1 MPSKKSRGDSL
12 FNGASRRQERDVI
25 DALSEEVATLREE
38 NQRLAREHFR
48 PASAAK
54 TAAEIRKVAAVLDE
68 HPARGD
74 DDGADSAVAI
84 ALETEMIRRGL
95 VEVCE
100 LLQTM
105 ASQLAASL
113 TNGVPLHEID
123 RRLRDR
129 PVERDRRRRDG
140 LSHGVAAGAMLTNGN
155 GHREISLT
163 DTHPEVAVASANGNG
178 HHEISRT
185 DTHSEVAVASAN
197 GNGHHEISRTENHPE
212 VAVASSRGVER
223 NRQVPGEGGE
233 PPLRIVKGIPGG
245 SEWESPRSAVYDRV
259 ARAEAVVSE
268 PIAVGEDARPT
279 ETPNTNGRA
288 GYYDRVQRTDG
299 NATR

>member
-1 MPSKKSRGDSL
+1 MPSKKSRGNAL

-25 DALSEEVATLREE
+25 DALAEEVATLREE

-48 PASAAK
+48 PASASR

-68 HPARGD
+68 HPARG

-105 ASQLAASL
+105 AAQLAASL

-129 PVERDRRRRDG
+129 PVEGERRRRDG
-140 LSHGVAAGAMLTNGN
+140 LTNGATLTNGMLTNGMLTNASIGN
-155 GHREISLT
+155 GNG
-163 DTHPEVAVASANGNG
+163 NGNG
-178 HHEISRT
+178 HSEISVG
-185 DTHSEVAVASAN
+185 DSHSDAAVASVRSN
-197 GNGHHEISRTENHPE
+197 GTERHL
-212 VAVASSRGVER
+212 
-223 NRQVPGEGGE
+223 QVLGEGGE
-233 PPLRIVKGIPGG
+233 PPMMIVKGTPGA
-245 SEWESPRSAVYDRV
+245 SDWESPRSSVYDRV
-259 ARAEAVVSE
+259 ARADNAVAE
-268 PIAVGEDARPT
+268 PVVVEDARPNDSAG
-279 ETPNTNGRA
+279 PLARS
-288 GYYDRVQRTDG
+288 GYYERVQRSDG
-299 NATR
+299 SATR

>member
-1 MPSKKSRGDSL
+1 MPSKKSRGNSL

-25 DALSEEVATLREE
+25 DALAEEVATLREE

-48 PASAAK
+48 PATASR
-54 TAAEIRKVAAVLDE
+54 TAAEIRKVAASLDE
-68 HPARGD
+68 HPARG

-129 PVERDRRRRDG
+129 PVEADRRRRDG
-140 LSHGVAAGAMLTNGN
+140 LAHGIAANGVLTNGN
-155 GHREISLT
+155 GHQEISLT
-163 DTHPEVAVASANGNG
+163 ETHGEVAVASTRGAG
-178 HHEISRT
+178 
-185 DTHSEVAVASAN
+185 
-197 GNGHHEISRTENHPE
+197 TERHL
-212 VAVASSRGVER
+212 
-223 NRQVPGEGGE
+223 QVLGEAGD
-233 PPLRIVKGIPGG
+233 PPMMIVKGIPGG
-245 SEWESPRSAVYDRV
+245 SEWESPKSAVYERV
-259 ARAEAVVSE
+259 ARVENVVAE

-279 ETPNTNGRA
+279 DSSSTHGRS
-288 GYYDRVQRTDG
+288 GYYDRVQRSDG

>member
-1 MPSKKSRGDSL
+1 MPSKKSRGNSL

-25 DALSEEVATLREE
+25 DALAEEVATLREE

-54 TAAEIRKVAAVLDE
+54 TAAEIRKVAATLDE
-68 HPARGD
+68 HPARG

-129 PVERDRRRRDG
+129 PVEGDRRRRDG
-140 LSHGVAAGAMLTNGN
+140 LTHGVAANGML
-155 GHREISLT
+155 
-163 DTHPEVAVASANGNG
+163 ANGNG
-178 HHEISRT
+178 HQEISL
-185 DTHSEVAVASAN
+185 
-197 GNGHHEISRTENHPE
+197 TEAHPE
-212 VAVASSRGVER
+212 VAVASSRGGER
-223 NRQVPGEGGE
+223 HLQVLGEGGD
-233 PPLRIVKGIPGG
+233 PPMMIVKGIPGG
-245 SEWESPRSAVYDRV
+245 SEWESPRSAVYERV
-259 ARAEAVVSE
+259 ARAETVVSE
-268 PIAVGEDARPT
+268 PIAVGEDTRPADAT
-279 ETPNTNGRA
+279 NTHGRT
-288 GYYDRVQRTDG
+288 GYYDRVQRSDG

>member
-1 MPSKKSRGDSL
+1 MPSKKSRGNAL

-25 DALSEEVATLREE
+25 DALAEEVATLREE

-48 PASAAK
+48 PASASR

-68 HPARGD
+68 HPARG

-105 ASQLAASL
+105 AAQLAASL

-129 PVERDRRRRDG
+129 PVDGDRRRRES
-140 LSHGVAAGAMLTNGN
+140 LTNGATLTNSMLTNGLLTNAGN
-155 GHREISLT
+155 G
-163 DTHPEVAVASANGNG
+163 NGNG
-178 HHEISRT
+178 HSEISVGES
-185 DTHSEVAVASAN
+185 HSDAAVASVR
-197 GNGHHEISRTENHPE
+197 GNGTERHL
-212 VAVASSRGVER
+212 
-223 NRQVPGEGGE
+223 QVLGEAGD
-233 PPLRIVKGIPGG
+233 PPMMIVKGTPGA
-245 SEWESPRSAVYDRV
+245 SDWESPRSAVYDRV
-259 ARAEAVVSE
+259 ARADNAVAETALVE
-268 PIAVGEDARPT
+268 EARPSDSAG
-279 ETPNTNGRA
+279 PLGRS
-288 GYYDRVQRTDG
+288 GYYDHVQRSDG
-299 NATR
+299 SATR

>member
-1 MPSKKSRGDSL
+1 M
-12 FNGASRRQERDVI
+12 I

-185 DTHSEVAVASAN
+185 
-197 GNGHHEISRTENHPE
+197 ENHPE

>member
-1 MPSKKSRGDSL
+1 MPSKKSRGNSL

-25 DALSEEVATLREE
+25 DALAEEVATLREE

-54 TAAEIRKVAAVLDE
+54 TAAEIRKVAATLDE
-68 HPARGD
+68 HPARG

-129 PVERDRRRRDG
+129 PVEGDRRRRDS
-140 LSHGVAAGAMLTNGN
+140 LASGVAANG
-155 GHREISLT
+155 LL
-163 DTHPEVAVASANGNG
+163 ANGNG
-178 HHEISRT
+178 HQEISLT
-185 DTHSEVAVASAN
+185 ETH
-197 GNGHHEISRTENHPE
+197 PD
-212 VAVASSRGVER
+212 VAVASSRGSER
-223 NRQVPGEGGE
+223 HLQVLGETTDT
-233 PPLRIVKGIPGG
+233 PMMIVKGIPGG
-245 SEWESPRSAVYDRV
+245 SEWESPRSAVYERV
-259 ARAEAVVSE
+259 ARTETAVSE

-279 ETPNTNGRA
+279 ESPNPHGRT